1 MAKPGRISAAQ
12 LSIVTGGSQQ
22 RPPAPEYL
30 FDTEKLEWRA
40 LTGTVP
46 ADWFPR
52 ESHAALAA
60 LCRYTCRSR
69 VLGARISKIEEK
81 ALATEEGVRVLDKL
95 CAMLERETRC
105 VEALS
110 RSMRLTQRTRL
121 DKRVAGSRAQGV
133 HASANED
140 GSFWRCSKM
149 TNEEALEHCIAMV
162 LASNDKV
169 RVQQIRD
176 FLDGD
181 GPYLPPRPRDE
192 VGRFCSYHLQ
202 SLALI

>member
-12 LSIVTGGSQQ
+12 LSIVTVGSQQ

-40 LTGTVP
+40 VTGTVP

-81 ALATEEGVRVLDKL
+81 ALATEEGVRVLEQTLRHARTGDAV
-95 CAMLERETRC
+95 CRG
-105 VEALS
+105 VVALYAAHP
-110 RSMRLTQRTRL
+110 TDRTRQA
-121 DKRVAGSRAQGV
+121 RRWQQGTGG
-133 HASANED
+133 A
-140 GSFWRCSKM
+140 C
-149 TNEEALEHCIAMV
+149 
-162 LASNDKV
+162 
-169 RVQQIRD
+169 
-176 FLDGD
+176 
-181 GPYLPPRPRDE
+181 
-192 VGRFCSYHLQ
+192 VGK
-202 SLALI
+202 